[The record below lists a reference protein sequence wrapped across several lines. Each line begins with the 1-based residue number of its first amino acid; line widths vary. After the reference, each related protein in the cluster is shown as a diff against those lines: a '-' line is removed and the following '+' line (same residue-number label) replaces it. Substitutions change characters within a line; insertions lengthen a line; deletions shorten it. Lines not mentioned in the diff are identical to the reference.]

1 MKKHFGRHFA
11 ISCCL
16 MVIAALLF
24 VSSAIAQGTLGSI
37 NGTVLDG
44 TGAAVPGSTVTVT
57 DADINVTRTT
67 KASSNGFFQV
77 FNLPIGTYKVSATHD
92 GFSTTELTGIDVK
105 EAQATTLNMSLKVG
119 AESTSVDVTANP
131 MLNAT
136 DTTNGY
142 TMDKE
147 QIASTP
153 LATGSFTQLAVL
165 SPGTSAE
172 LLSNPDTNAGLG
184 NQPIWANGERD
195 TSNTFQ
201 VNGVDSTNLF
211 NGKSSSASSSQR
223 YNFNIGQGGA
233 VGGET
238 QTGISVYGSNGNSL
252 PTPPTEFTQELRVN
266 TSMYDAQ
273 QGATSGAQIDVNTS
287 SGTNTIHGQ
296 VYGTFADNYA
306 NADPFFFKQQALLA
320 SQQGYGNFPMHLANP
335 QLHRWSTGATVGGPL
350 MKNKLYYF
358 IGYQHLYVSD
368 ESTGLSQMTVPTG
381 LTDDRSA
388 TGLANALT
396 SWNKGTALPTIAIS
410 PISRDLLQAQLP
422 GGGYLI
428 PSAQGGSAAYAY
440 NTPNVTLDGVSV
452 LDGNLANG
460 ALDYD
465 LTRNDR
471 LSFKYYY
478 QNDPLTKPF
487 GYSQTAGFPT
497 ITANGAQVG
506 EIDNTISIG
515 PRLNW
520 EQRLGYARE
529 RTYGYFKQTATD
541 SADPAAGPNFGM
553 TLGGGSALNASV
565 LPGISVS
572 KFALNSPTGVP
583 SLSIG
588 PNSQLVN
595 QGYFQNRLNPSTNVI
610 FTLGKHT
617 LFAGGGYSYT
627 QLNIRNNRPGLALVS
642 PSTFETFYEGL
653 ASSGSYLDSSVNGK
667 NTADRYYRS
676 NEADAYVQD
685 KWQAMS
691 NLSIT
696 AGVRWDYHGGLTE
709 KYGNIFNF
717 DQNNYNVTGT
727 QSGNNFDVIDAGF
740 VVAPN
745 NQNLTGVASGDIASS
760 NSTLTGRQWGISP
773 RIGFAFSPR
782 RDNGTVVIRG
792 GAGIYYDRGELFSYL
807 SPPAGAGISG
817 PFGVTQQSP
826 LVSYVTA
833 KSTKATFTNLFSNYS
848 APFTLPNSNP
858 ATQQAALQNVL
869 TAWNSSTSAD
879 GPNCGAIGVQET
891 SNCLSGLNF
900 GAYDKN
906 NVLPYT
912 INFTL
917 SMEWQPRND
926 IAITIGYSGNRGRHS
941 VIPIPFNE
949 PQNATAGNPP
959 MYLGKGAH
967 PSDQTTSYG
976 YQVLTDTPCDSDGDF
991 CSIGTEPYSFYD
1003 GGNTDIRVP
1012 YVGYSPFA
1020 AEFETVGNS
1029 AYDSLQTHLE
1039 KRLSHH
1045 VQAGVSYTWSHAL
1058 DEQSDIGLFFTGND
1072 PAHLKNSYASS
1083 DFDRTHVISANFLVS
1098 MPNLTQDRSFASYFT
1113 NDWTLTGIGV
1123 VQSGEPFSLE
1133 EFNGA
1138 VGSAQFG
1145 YYPSLIN
1152 PVLPI
1157 KDPSNVRSALTGN
1170 SGAFRGTGGSYIPAI
1185 DPNQLAIVHLAP
1197 GQNGVPS
1204 GTSPGAKSTD
1214 PLDVYET
1221 DFSPV
1226 NQRNIFR
1233 QAYQDRLDLSLRKT
1247 FKAGRKIGIEYAFNV
1262 FNVFNHA
1269 SFDVPQNS
1277 VGIRNHHACDTAT
1290 NTSAYNCENSYLY
1303 GQIVTSQADQGA
1315 TITSG
1320 PPGGGTAGENLEQT
1334 PYTGGSSGKATVL
1347 QPYIPVGVNGC
1358 TTSAEVTAAGC
1369 VNSARTFG
1377 SVTDMIGG
1385 NRAMTMGL
1393 HITY

>member
-1 MKKHFGRHFA
+1 MRRFFGRQFA

-16 MVIAALLF
+16 MLVAALLF
-24 VSSAIAQGTLGSI
+24 VSPAMAQQTLGSI

-57 DADINVTRTT
+57 DAEIGVTRTT
-67 KASSNGFFQV
+67 TASSNGYFQV
-77 FNLPIGTYKVSATHD
+77 FNLPLGTYKVTVSHD
-92 GFSTTELTGIDVK
+92 GFSTTDVSGIGVK
-105 EAQATTLNMSLKVG
+105 EAQASTLNVSLKIGVTT
-119 AESTSVDVTANP
+119 TSVDVTANP

-147 QIASTP
+147 QIALTP

-165 SPGTSAE
+165 SPGANAE

-184 NQPIWANGERD
+184 NQPVWANGQRD

-233 VGGET
+233 IGGET
-238 QTGISVYGSNGNSL
+238 QTGQSVYGSNGNSL

-273 QGATSGAQIDVNTS
+273 QGATSGAQIDVNTL
-287 SGTNTIHGQ
+287 SGTNTVHGQ

-306 NADPFFFKQQALLA
+306 NADPFFFKQQALLT
-320 SQQGYGNFPMHLANP
+320 SQQGYGDFPMHLANP

-350 MKNKLYYF
+350 KKDKLYYF
-358 IGYQHLYVSD
+358 LGYQHLYVSD
-368 ESTGLSQMTVPTG
+368 EGTGLSQMTVPTG
-381 LTDDRSA
+381 LTDDRSP

-396 SWNKGTALPTIAIS
+396 SWNKGTALPSIAIS
-410 PISRDLLQAQLP
+410 PISQDILQSKLP
-422 GGGYLI
+422 NGAYLI
-428 PSAQGGSAAYAY
+428 PSAQGGSSAYAY
-440 NTPNVTLDGVSV
+440 GVPNVTLVGVSI
-452 LDGNLANG
+452 LDGDQANG

-465 LTRNDR
+465 LTHNDR
-471 LSFKYYY
+471 ISFKYYY
-478 QNDPLTKPF
+478 QNDPLTKPY
-487 GYSQTAGFPT
+487 GYSQTGGFPT
-497 ITANGAQVG
+497 ITANGSQVG

-515 PRLNW
+515 SRLNW
-520 EQRLGYARE
+520 EQRLGYARM

-541 SADPAAGPNFGM
+541 TATPGAGPNFGM
-553 TLGGGSALNASV
+553 TLGGGSSLNANV

-583 SLSIG
+583 SLGIG

-595 QGYFQNRLNPSTNVI
+595 QGYYQNRLNPSTNVI

-727 QSGNNFDVIDAGF
+727 QSGNNFNVIDAGF

-745 NQNLTGVASGDIASS
+745 NQNLTGVAAGDIANS
-760 NSTLTGRQWGISP
+760 NSTLSGRQWGISP
-773 RIGFAFSPR
+773 RVGFAWSPEV
-782 RDNGTVVIRG
+782 DHGTVVVRG

-833 KSTKATFTNLFSNYS
+833 KSSKATFTNLFSNYS
-848 APFTLPNSNP
+848 APFTPPNSNP

-869 TAWNSSTSAD
+869 TAWNSSTTAD

-891 SNCLSGLNF
+891 SNCVSGLNF

-926 IAITIGYSGNRGRHS
+926 IAITIGYSGNRGRHA

-949 PQNATAGNPP
+949 PQNAAGTPTQ
-959 MYLGKGAH
+959 YLGKGAH

-976 YQVLTDTPCDSDGDF
+976 YQVLTDTSCDSDGDF
-991 CSIGTEPYSFYD
+991 CSIGTEPYSMYD
-1003 GGNTDIRVP
+1003 GGNTDLRVP

-1045 VQAGVSYTWSHAL
+1045 VQAGISYTWSHAL

-1072 PAHLKNSYASS
+1072 PAHLKDSYASS
-1083 DFDRTHVISANFLVS
+1083 DFDRTHVISANFLIS
-1098 MPNLTQDRSFASYFT
+1098 MPNLTREHSFASYLT
-1113 NDWTLTGIGV
+1113 NDWSLTGIGV

-1157 KDPSNVRSALTGN
+1157 KNPGNVKSALTGN

-1185 DPNQLAIVHLAP
+1185 DPNQLAIVHLVP

-1204 GTSPGAKSTD
+1204 ATTAGARPTD

-1247 FKAGRKIGIEYAFNV
+1247 FRAGRKVGIEYAFNM

-1303 GQIVTSQADQGA
+1303 GQIVTSQADQA
-1315 TITSG
+1315 TTITSG

-1334 PYTGGSSGKATVL
+1334 PYTGGTSGKSTVL
-1347 QPYIPVGVNGC
+1347 QPYIPVGINGC
-1358 TTSAEVTAAGC
+1358 TTSAEVTSAGC

-1385 NRAMTMGL
+1385 NRAITMGL

>member
-1 MKKHFGRHFA
+1 
-11 ISCCL
+11 
-16 MVIAALLF
+16 MVITALLF
-24 VSSAIAQGTLGSI
+24 VSSAVAQGTLGSI

-727 QSGNNFDVIDAGF
+727 QSGNNFNVIDAGF

-745 NQNLTGVASGDIASS
+745 NQNLTGVAAGDIANS
-760 NSTLTGRQWGISP
+760 NSTLSGRQWGISP
-773 RIGFAFSPR
+773 RIGFAWAPKQNEGRVVFS
-782 RDNGTVVIRG
+782 G
-792 GAGIYYDRGELFSYL
+792 GAGIYYDRGELFTYL
-807 SPPAGAGISG
+807 SQPYGAAGGG
-817 PFGVTQQSP
+817 GVFGVTQ
-826 LVSYVTA
+826 
-833 KSTKATFTNLFSNYS
+833 S
-848 APFTLPNSNP
+848 APLSTLVTGAGKTLEDPMGTPTYVPPSANP
-858 ATQQAALQNVL
+858 GNITSALQTQLNNM
-869 TAWNSSTSAD
+869 TGSDSY
-879 GPNCGAIGVQET
+879 GPNCGAIANQEDYT
-891 SNCLSGLNF
+891 ACTPTIDF
-900 GAYDKN
+900 GAYGNN

-912 INFTL
+912 INYTL
-917 SMEWQPRND
+917 KMQWQPRND
-926 IAITIGYSGNRGRHS
+926 LAVDIGYVGNRGRHA

-949 PQNATAGNPP
+949 PGIATASNPIW
-959 MYLGKGAH
+959 GETA
-967 PSDQTTSYG
+967 SYG
-976 YQVLTDTPCDSDGDF
+976 WQILNANSFDASGYDYN
-991 CSIGTEPYSFYD
+991 SIAGEPWNTYS
-1003 GGNTDIRVP
+1003 GGNIDFRVP
-1012 YVGYSPFA
+1012 YVGYNYNA
-1020 AEFETVGNS
+1020 ALFKTVGVS
-1029 AYDSLQTHLE
+1029 AYDALETHLE
-1039 KRLSHH
+1039 KRLSHNI
-1045 VQAGVSYTWSHAL
+1045 QGGLSYTWSHAL
-1058 DEQSDIGLFFTGND
+1058 DEQSDIGIFFTGDNPD
-1072 PAHLKNSYASS
+1072 KLRDSWGPA
-1083 DFDRTHVISANFLVS
+1083 DFDRTNILSGNFQVKIPDTAKAHSLMSYVTNGWNMTGLVVAQS
-1098 MPNLTQDRSFASYFT
+1098 GQPYSLYEFYGASGSLYVGNYPNLM
-1113 NDWTLTGIGV
+1113 
-1123 VQSGEPFSLE
+1123 
-1133 EFNGA
+1133 
-1138 VGSAQFG
+1138 
-1145 YYPSLIN
+1145 N

-1157 KDPSNVRSALTGN
+1157 KDPSNPKSAFTGN
-1170 SGAFRGTGGSYIPAI
+1170 KGDFRGSGGSYMPTINPNSIAINYLKPGEKGIPI
-1185 DPNQLAIVHLAP
+1185 STGNDPQDI
-1197 GQNGVPS
+1197 
-1204 GTSPGAKSTD
+1204 
-1214 PLDVYET
+1214 YET
-1221 DFSPV
+1221 DFAPSD
-1226 NQRNIFR
+1226 QRNIFR
-1233 QAYQDRLDLSLRKT
+1233 QAFQKRADISFRKN
-1247 FKAGRKIGIEYAFNV
+1247 FQVSSKVSVLYAFNI
-1262 FNVFNHA
+1262 FNISNTT
-1269 SFDVPQNS
+1269 SLDVPQNQTQIAQS
-1277 VGIRNHHACDTAT
+1277 DGCSSAEEKQKYDNCALGYLNYGEIAT
-1290 NTSAYNCENSYLY
+1290 SNSA
-1303 GQIVTSQADQGA
+1303 ADQISARNNIYQLPVVYG
-1315 TITSG
+1315 
-1320 PPGGGTAGENLEQT
+1320 
-1334 PYTGGSSGKATVL
+1334 SGKTTTV
-1347 QPYIPVGVNGC
+1347 PNTING
-1358 TTSAEVTAAGC
+1358 SPNNGA
-1369 VNSARTFG
+1369 TFG
-1377 SVTDMIGG
+1377 SVTGVIGG
-1385 NRAMTMGL
+1385 SRAVTMNL
-1393 HITY
+1393 HITF